1 MSSIMRTIGSM
12 NKLSMDKQ
20 LDILRRE
27 ARERRNA
34 ALRARLADDM
44 TAERVLSRF
53 LAMKGLGE
61 PSENALNFV

>member
-1 MSSIMRTIGSM
+1 MMRRIGSM

-20 LDILRRE
+20 LETLRRE
-27 ARERRNA
+27 ARERRNE
-34 ALRARLADDM
+34 ALRARLTDDM

>member
-1 MSSIMRTIGSM
+1 MMRRIGSM

-20 LDILRRE
+20 LETLRRE
-27 ARERRNA
+27 ARKRRNE

-44 TAERVLSRF
+44 TAERVLCRF

-61 PSENALNFV
+61 PAENALNFV

>member
-1 MSSIMRTIGSM
+1 MRTIGSM

-53 LAMKGLGE
+53 LAMKGLDE
-61 PSENALNFV
+61 PSENTLNFA

>member
-1 MSSIMRTIGSM
+1 MMRRIGSM

-20 LDILRRE
+20 VETLRRE
-27 ARERRNA
+27 ARKRRNE

>member
-1 MSSIMRTIGSM
+1 MMRRIGSM

-20 LDILRRE
+20 LETLRRE
-27 ARERRNA
+27 ARERRNE

-61 PSENALNFV
+61 PSENALNFA

>member
-1 MSSIMRTIGSM
+1 MRTIGSM

-53 LAMKGLGE
+53 LAMKGLAE
-61 PSENALNFV
+61 PSENTLNFA

>member
-1 MSSIMRTIGSM
+1 MMRRIGSM

-20 LDILRRE
+20 LETLRRE
-27 ARERRNA
+27 ARERRNE
-34 ALRARLADDM
+34 ALRARLTDDM

-61 PSENALNFV
+61 PSENALNFA

>member
-1 MSSIMRTIGSM
+1 MRTIGSM

>member
-1 MSSIMRTIGSM
+1 M

-20 LDILRRE
+20 LDNLRRE

-61 PSENALNFV
+61 PSENTLNFA

>member
-1 MSSIMRTIGSM
+1 MMRRIGSL

-20 LDILRRE
+20 LETLRRE
-27 ARERRNA
+27 ARKRRNE

>member
-1 MSSIMRTIGSM
+1 MMRRIGSM

-20 LDILRRE
+20 LETLRCE
-27 ARERRNA
+27 ARKRRNE
-34 ALRARLADDM
+34 ALRARLADDK

>member
-1 MSSIMRTIGSM
+1 MRTIGSM
-12 NKLSMDKQ
+12 NKLSTDKQ

-61 PSENALNFV
+61 PSENTLNFA

>member
-1 MSSIMRTIGSM
+1 MRRIGSM

-20 LDILRRE
+20 LETLRRE
-27 ARERRNA
+27 ARKRRYE

>member
-1 MSSIMRTIGSM
+1 
-12 NKLSMDKQ
+12 MDKQ
-20 LDILRRE
+20 LETLRRE
-27 ARERRNA
+27 ARERRNE

-61 PSENALNFV
+61 PSENTLNFA

>member
-1 MSSIMRTIGSM
+1 MRTIGSM

-34 ALRARLADDM
+34 ALPDDM

-61 PSENALNFV
+61 PSENTLNFA

>member
-1 MSSIMRTIGSM
+1 MMRRIGSM

-20 LDILRRE
+20 LETLRRE
-27 ARERRNA
+27 ARKRRNE

-61 PSENALNFV
+61 PSENALNFA

>member
-1 MSSIMRTIGSM
+1 MMRRIGSM

-20 LDILRRE
+20 LETLRRE
-27 ARERRNA
+27 ARKRRHE

>member
-1 MSSIMRTIGSM
+1 MRTIGSM

-61 PSENALNFV
+61 PSENTLNFA

>member
-1 MSSIMRTIGSM
+1 MRTIGSM

-61 PSENALNFV
+61 PSENALNFA

>member
-1 MSSIMRTIGSM
+1 MRTIGSM

-34 ALRARLADDM
+34 GLRARLADDM

-61 PSENALNFV
+61 PSENTLNFA

>member
-1 MSSIMRTIGSM
+1 MMRTIGSM

-61 PSENALNFV
+61 PSENTLNFA

>member
-1 MSSIMRTIGSM
+1 MMRRIGSM

-20 LDILRRE
+20 LETLRRE
-27 ARERRNA
+27 ARKRRNE

-61 PSENALNFV
+61 STENALNFV

>member
-1 MSSIMRTIGSM
+1 M

-20 LDILRRE
+20 LEFLRRE

-34 ALRARLADDM
+34 ALRARLIEE
-44 TAERVLSRF
+44 TTECVLSRF

-61 PSENALNFV
+61 TSEKALNFA

>member
-1 MSSIMRTIGSM
+1 M

-20 LDILRRE
+20 VETLRRE
-27 ARERRNA
+27 ARKRRNE

>member
-1 MSSIMRTIGSM
+1 MMRRIGSM

-20 LDILRRE
+20 LETLRRE
-27 ARERRNA
+27 ARKRRNE

>member
-1 MSSIMRTIGSM
+1 MMRRIGSM
-12 NKLSMDKQ
+12 NRLSMDKQ
-20 LDILRRE
+20 LETLRRE
-27 ARERRNA
+27 ARKRRNE